1 LILSLT
7 KILILKIVTKRFISK
22 NSTKIC
28 IHKKKIK
35 KKRDLSASNDFSES
49 DVEYFLNR
57 IKEVP
62 QFPKLRD
69 LRKILSPRLTLDKIN
84 AILRYLERSNLII
97 IDLDGN
103 IVWIKEN
110 NLKEEL
116 SLMDKGKLS
125 KEFLEHFGNR
135 K

>member
-1 LILSLT
+1 M
-7 KILILKIVTKRFISK
+7 
-22 NSTKIC
+22 
-28 IHKKKIK
+28 
-35 KKRDLSASNDFSES
+35 SASNDFSES
-49 DVEYFLNR
+49 DVAYFLNK

-84 AILRYLERSNLII
+84 AILRYLERSHLII

-116 SLMDKGKLS
+116 SLMDTGKLS

-135 K
+135 KNDNFTNI